1 MEQVSLRPLFDE
13 SARQGALMGVVLSA
27 VSVCMLLSVRAGTLA
42 VVCMVLCMAVPVVLL
57 ITLRSVASVNTAYC
71 RFAPL
76 WMSGILQ
83 FLCGGLICCV
93 ATLVTLKIM
102 GAGFLG
108 EYIVTVFEQAT
119 GKTGLSLDGVA
130 VPSDFD
136 YANSLFW
143 FAASTGSVLS
153 LVYAL
158 VLPRLNL
165 FTRSVVRRRGMFPR

>member
-1 MEQVSLRPLFDE
+1 
-13 SARQGALMGVVLSA
+13 MGVVLSA
-27 VSVCMLLSVRAGTLA
+27 VSVCMLLCVRVEALA
-42 VVCMVLCMAVPVVLL
+42 VVCMVMGMAVPVVLL
-57 ITLRSVASVNTAYC
+57 FTLRRVASVNMAYC

-93 ATLVTLKIM
+93 ATLVTLRVM
-102 GAGFLG
+102 GAGFLS
-108 EYIVTVFEQAT
+108 EYIASVFEQAT
-119 GKTGLSLDGVA
+119 GQAKVSLEEIV

-143 FAASTGSVLS
+143 LAASSGSVLS

-158 VLPRLNL
+158 VLPRLTL
-165 FTRSVVRRRGMFPR
+165 FTKSVVRRRGMFPG